1 MEVEIKK
8 EGTAM
13 MIIPEGRIDTVTSP
27 EFEEKVLESITG
39 ITELTF
45 DLKKVV
51 YLSSAGMRVFMGV
64 QKIMIEKGEMELI
77 NVNEDIYEVLDMVGL
92 TDVFTI
98 K

>member
-64 QKIMIEKGEMELI
+64 QKIMIEQGEMELI
-77 NVNEDIYEVLDMVGL
+77 NVNEDIYEVLNMVGL

>member
-64 QKIMIEKGEMELI
+64 QKIMIEQGEMELI